1 MSNEAILVK
10 VTLEDREDGGLR
22 VSSQDMHGLILSGSD
37 ASVVMEMIAP
47 AIAAL
52 WQHRYNREASVTP
65 ATSYADMLDEVR
77 PCDVDM
83 HVKTF
88 VIAPKVPA

>member
-1 MSNEAILVK
+1 MNDEAILVT

-22 VSSQDMHGLILSGSD
+22 VSSQEMHGLILSGAD
-37 ASVVMEMIAP
+37 APRILEMIAP
-47 AIAAL
+47 AIQAL
-52 WQHRYNREASVTP
+52 WFHRYGSEVDVRP
-65 ATSYADMLDEVR
+65 AKPYADILGATR